1 LAERFEVVVAKA
13 QDIFLAKAEFCP
25 LAQIFAFTFN
35 GRFDKLTRTNQNTLK
50 RAIE

>member
-35 GRFDKLTRTNQNTLK
+35 GSFVAHDYKPRH
-50 RAIE
+50 IEKSN